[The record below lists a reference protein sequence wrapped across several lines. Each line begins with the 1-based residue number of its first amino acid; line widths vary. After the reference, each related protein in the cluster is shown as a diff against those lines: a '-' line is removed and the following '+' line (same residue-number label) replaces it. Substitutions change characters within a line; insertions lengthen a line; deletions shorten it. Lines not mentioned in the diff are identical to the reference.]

1 MSVENK
7 IKELLTRKGDQQLSE
22 ATAGDTSLVMQGSSQ
37 KASFDTAP
45 GLGGAGKMATARATK
60 DNSKASVAGTDAE
73 RSTRPRQG
81 DSKDAPFQDEDE
93 DADNIG
99 ARFATNAKDQTIKP
113 SVGSQMTQPMQGD
126 SKKASFKK
134 VGPHTAGGANA
145 ADDATKKTME
155 SREED
160 EEVIAE
166 VDIKGELASI
176 FGEDLSEDF
185 KSKATSIFEA
195 AVIARVNTEMEKIA
209 DRLEE
214 QNAAALQEYK
224 DTLVEKVDSFL
235 NYVVEQWMTENQV
248 AIDNGLRTEITEEF
262 ISGLK
267 TLFKESY
274 IEVPEEKY
282 DVLDELTTKVDSLTS
297 ELDESINDNIELAK
311 QYVELRKQLIF
322 QEQTEDLAA
331 TEVEKLEKIVEGVEY
346 ESDDLYR
353 EKLAVI
359 KENYFPSNSSTKSA
373 EQTLVE
379 ETTGREPIFEETS
392 DVMSK
397 YVKALSRTVKSR

>member
-22 ATAGDTSLVMQGSSQ
+22 AATGDATPPMQGSSQ
-37 KASFDTAP
+37 KASFETMP
-45 GLGGAGKMATARATK
+45 GLSSAGRMASAKMSK
-60 DNSKASVAGTDAE
+60 DGSKAAAAGTSGDASAPMQGSSQKASFTE
-73 RSTRPRQG
+73 R
-81 DSKDAPFQDEDE
+81 DEDE
-93 DADNIG
+93 ENQG
-99 ARFATNAKDQTIKP
+99 AKAAAPVSKDSTIKP
-113 SVGSQMTQPMQGD
+113 TVASQMTAPMQG
-126 SKKASFKK
+126 SSQKATF
-134 VGPHTAGGANA
+134 
-145 ADDATKKTME
+145 TKAME
-155 SREED
+155 STED
-160 EEVIAE
+160 SDEVIAE

-209 DRLEE
+209 SKLEE

-274 IEVPEEKY
+274 IDVPEDKY

-311 QYVELRKQLIF
+311 QYVELKKQLIF

-331 TEVEKLEKIVEGVEY
+331 TEIEKFQKVVEGVEFDS
-346 ESDDLYR
+346 EDLYR
-353 EKLAVI
+353 EKISVI
-359 KENYFPSNSSTKSA
+359 KENYFPKDSSKSA

-379 ETTGREPIFEETS
+379 ETTGQEPIFEDS
-392 DVMSK
+392 NDVMSK
-397 YVKALSRTVKSR
+397 YVKALSKTVKSR

>member
-1 MSVENK
+1 MSVDKK
-7 IKELLTRKGDQQLSE
+7 IRELLSQQLTE
-22 ATAGDTSLVMQGSSQ
+22 ADGSDHSLVMQGSSQ
-37 KASFDTAP
+37 KASYDSLPKVGSGKAVSSKMGKDGSKAAAAATP
-45 GLGGAGKMATARATK
+45 GDASQPMQG
-60 DNSKASVAGTDAE
+60 NSKRETYPE
-73 RSTRPRQG
+73 ME
-81 DSKDAPFQDEDE
+81 ED
-93 DADNIG
+93 DDNIG
-99 ARFATNAKDQTIKP
+99 AKSAASVSKDSSLRP
-113 SVGSQMTQPMQGD
+113 SVGSQMTQPMQGN
-126 SKKASFKK
+126 SKKATYSK
-134 VGPHTAGGANA
+134 A
-145 ADDATKKTME
+145 ME
-155 SREED
+155 SSDYDE

-185 KSKATSIFEA
+185 KTKATSIFEA

-214 QNAAALQEYK
+214 QNALTLQEYK
-224 DTLVEKVDSFL
+224 DTLVENVDSFL
-235 NYVVEQWMTENQV
+235 NYVVDQWMAENQV

-262 ISGLK
+262 ITGLK

-274 IEVPEEKY
+274 IEVPEDKY

-297 ELDESINDNIELAK
+297 ELDESINDNIEMAK
-311 QYVELRKQLIF
+311 QYVELRKQIIF
-322 QEQTEDLAA
+322 QEETEDLAA
-331 TEVEKLEKIVEGVEY
+331 TEVEKLERIIEGVDY

-359 KENYFPSNSSTKSA
+359 KENYFPSNFSTRTA

-379 ETTGREPIFEETS
+379 ETTGREPIFEDTN

-397 YVKALSRTVKSR
+397 YVKALSRTLKSK

>member
-7 IKELLTRKGDQQLSE
+7 IKEMLTRKSVEQLTE
-22 ATAGDTSLVMQGSSQ
+22 ADGSDHALVMQGSSQ
-37 KASFDTAP
+37 KATFETMP
-45 GLGGAGKMATARATK
+45 GLAGAGKA
-60 DNSKASVAGTDAE
+60 ASAKM
-73 RSTRPRQG
+73 
-81 DSKDAPFQDEDE
+81 SKDGSKSA
-93 DADNIG
+93 A
-99 ARFATNAKDQTIKP
+99 AATTGDT
-113 SVGSQMTQPMQGD
+113 TQPMQGS
-126 SKKASFKK
+126 SKKEVAAEMDEDEENLGAKSAASVSKDTTIRPTIASQMSQPMQGSSQK
-134 VGPHTAGGANA
+134 
-145 ADDATKKTME
+145 ATYTKAME
-155 SREED
+155 STD
-160 EEVIAE
+160 QNEEVIAE

-209 DRLEE
+209 GKLEE

-274 IEVPEEKY
+274 IEVPEDKY

-311 QYVELRKQLIF
+311 QYVELKKQLIF
-322 QEQTEDLAA
+322 QEQTENLAS
-331 TEVEKLEKIVEGVEY
+331 TEIEKFEKIVEGVEF
-346 ESDDLYR
+346 ESEELYR
-353 EKLAVI
+353 EKINVI
-359 KENYFPSNSSTKSA
+359 KENYFPKDSSKSA

-379 ETTGREPIFEETS
+379 ETTGKEPVFEGTN
-392 DVMSK
+392 DTMSK
-397 YVKALSRTVKSR
+397 YVSALSKTIKSR

>member
-7 IKELLTRKGDQQLSE
+7 IKELLTRKGDQQLTE
-22 ATAGDTSLVMQGSSQ
+22 ADGSDHNLVMQGSSQ
-37 KASFDTAP
+37 KATFDTMP
-45 GLGGAGKMATARATK
+45 GLAGAGRATAAKMPK
-60 DNSKASVAGTDAE
+60 DGSKAAASAT
-73 RSTRPRQG
+73 TG
-81 DSKDAPFQDEDE
+81 D
-93 DADNIG
+93 
-99 ARFATNAKDQTIKP
+99 T
-113 SVGSQMTQPMQGD
+113 TQPMQGSSKKEMAAEMD
-126 SKKASFKK
+126 EDEENLGAKSAASVSKDTSLRPTMGSEPQPMQGNSKKASFEKAK
-134 VGPHTAGGANA
+134 YQ
-145 ADDATKKTME
+145 E
-155 SREED
+155 SSESSD
-160 EEVIAE
+160 EVIAE

-209 DRLEE
+209 DKLEE

-224 DTLVEKVDSFL
+224 DTLVGKVDSFL

-274 IEVPEEKY
+274 IDVPEDKY

-297 ELDESINDNIELAK
+297 DLDESINDNIELAK
-311 QYVELRKQLIF
+311 QYVELKKQLIF
-322 QEQTEDLAA
+322 QEQTEDLAS
-331 TEVEKLEKIVEGVEY
+331 TEIEKFEKIVEGVEF
-346 ESDDLYR
+346 ETEDLYR
-353 EKLAVI
+353 EKIAVI
-359 KENYFPSNSSTKSA
+359 KENYFPKDSSKSA

-379 ETTGREPIFEETS
+379 ETTGRTPVFEEAN

-397 YVKALSRTVKSR
+397 YVSALSKTIKSR

>member
-7 IKELLTRKGDQQLSE
+7 IKELLSRKGDEQLTE
-22 ATAGDTSLVMQGSSQ
+22 ATAGDTSIVMQGSSQ

-45 GLGGAGKMATARATK
+45 GLGGAGKMATAKATK
-60 DNSKASVAGTDAE
+60 DNSKAAAAGTDAE
-73 RSTRPRQG
+73 RTTRPRQG

-93 DADNIG
+93 DADNLG
-99 ARFATNAKDQTIKP
+99 ARFATNSKDQTIKP

-134 VGPHTAGGANA
+134 IGPHTAGGANA
-145 ADDATKKTME
+145 AEDATKKTME
-155 SREED
+155 STED
-160 EEVIAE
+160 SDEVIAE

-185 KSKATSIFEA
+185 KTKATSIFEA

-209 DRLEE
+209 DKLEE

-224 DTLVEKVDSFL
+224 DTLVGKVDSFL

-274 IEVPEEKY
+274 IDVPEDKY

-297 ELDESINDNIELAK
+297 DLDESINDNIELAK
-311 QYVELRKQLIF
+311 QYVELKKQLIF
-322 QEQTEDLAA
+322 QEQTEDLAS
-331 TEVEKLEKIVEGVEY
+331 TEIEKFEKIVEGVEF
-346 ESDDLYR
+346 ETEDLYR
-353 EKLAVI
+353 EKIAVI
-359 KENYFPSNSSTKSA
+359 KENYFPKDSSKSA

-379 ETTGREPIFEETS
+379 ETTGKTPVFEETN

-397 YVKALSRTVKSR
+397 YVSALSKTIKSR

>member
-7 IKELLTRKGDQQLSE
+7 IKEMLTRKSVEQLTEADGSDQ
-22 ATAGDTSLVMQGSSQ
+22 ALVMQGSSQ
-37 KASFDTAP
+37 KATFETMP
-45 GLGGAGKMATARATK
+45 GLASAGKA
-60 DNSKASVAGTDAE
+60 ASAKM
-73 RSTRPRQG
+73 
-81 DSKDAPFQDEDE
+81 SKDGSKSA
-93 DADNIG
+93 A
-99 ARFATNAKDQTIKP
+99 AATTGDT
-113 SVGSQMTQPMQGD
+113 TQPMQGS
-126 SKKASFKK
+126 SKKEVAAEMDEDEENLGAKSAASVSKDTTIRPTIASQMSQPMQGSSQK
-134 VGPHTAGGANA
+134 
-145 ADDATKKTME
+145 ATYTKAME
-155 SREED
+155 STD
-160 EEVIAE
+160 QNEEVIAE

-209 DRLEE
+209 GKLEE

-274 IEVPEEKY
+274 IEVPEDKY

-311 QYVELRKQLIF
+311 QYVELKKQLIF
-322 QEQTEDLAA
+322 QEQTENLAS
-331 TEVEKLEKIVEGVEY
+331 TEIEKFEKIVEGVEF
-346 ESDDLYR
+346 ESEELYR
-353 EKLAVI
+353 EKINVI
-359 KENYFPSNSSTKSA
+359 KENYFPKDSSKSA

-379 ETTGREPIFEETS
+379 ETTGKEPVFEGTN
-392 DVMSK
+392 DTMSK
-397 YVKALSRTVKSR
+397 YVSALSKTIKSR

>member
-7 IKELLTRKGDQQLSE
+7 IKEMLTRKSVEQLTE
-22 ATAGDTSLVMQGSSQ
+22 ADGSDHALVMQGSSQ
-37 KASFDTAP
+37 KATFETMP
-45 GLGGAGKMATARATK
+45 GIAGAGKA
-60 DNSKASVAGTDAE
+60 ASAKM
-73 RSTRPRQG
+73 
-81 DSKDAPFQDEDE
+81 SKDGSKSA
-93 DADNIG
+93 A
-99 ARFATNAKDQTIKP
+99 AATTGDT
-113 SVGSQMTQPMQGD
+113 TQPMQGS
-126 SKKASFKK
+126 SKKEVAAEMDEDEENLGAKSAASVSKDTTIRPTIASQMSQPMQGSSQK
-134 VGPHTAGGANA
+134 
-145 ADDATKKTME
+145 ATYTKAME
-155 SREED
+155 STD
-160 EEVIAE
+160 QNEEVIAE

-209 DRLEE
+209 GKLEE

-274 IEVPEEKY
+274 IEVPEDKY

-311 QYVELRKQLIF
+311 QYVELKKQLIF
-322 QEQTEDLAA
+322 QEQTENLAS
-331 TEVEKLEKIVEGVEY
+331 TEIEKFEKIVEGVEF
-346 ESDDLYR
+346 ESEELYR
-353 EKLAVI
+353 EKINVI
-359 KENYFPSNSSTKSA
+359 KENYFPKDSSKSA

-379 ETTGREPIFEETS
+379 ETTGKEPVFEGTN
-392 DVMSK
+392 DTMSK
-397 YVKALSRTVKSR
+397 YVSALSKTIKSR

>member
-7 IKELLTRKGDQQLSE
+7 IKELLTRQSDNQLTE
-22 ATAGDTSLVMQGSSQ
+22 ADGSDHALVMQGSSQ
-37 KASFDTAP
+37 KASFETMP
-45 GLGGAGKMATARATK
+45 GLAGAGRATSAKMAKDGSRSATASAAG
-60 DNSKASVAGTDAE
+60 DASQPMQGSSKKEPYSE
-73 RSTRPRQG
+73 M
-81 DSKDAPFQDEDE
+81 DEDE
-93 DADNIG
+93 DNPG
-99 ARFATNAKDQTIKP
+99 AKAAAPVSKDTSLRP
-113 SVGSQMTQPMQGD
+113 TMGSEAQPMQGN
-126 SKKASFKK
+126 SKKATFEK
-134 VGPHTAGGANA
+134 ARYQ
-145 ADDATKKTME
+145 E
-155 SREED
+155 SSD
-160 EEVIAE
+160 SSDEVIAE

-209 DRLEE
+209 DKLEE

-248 AIDNGLRTEITEEF
+248 AINNGLRTEITEEF

-267 TLFKESY
+267 TLFQESF
-274 IEVPEEKY
+274 IDVPEEKY

-311 QYVELRKQLIF
+311 QYVELKKQLIF

-331 TEVEKLEKIVEGVEY
+331 TEIEKFEKIVEGVEF
-346 ESDDLYR
+346 ESEELYR
-353 EKLAVI
+353 EKILVI
-359 KENYFPSNSSTKSA
+359 KENYFPKDSSRSA

-379 ETTGREPIFEETS
+379 ETTGREPIFEES
-392 DVMSK
+392 NDVMSK
-397 YVKALSRTVKSR
+397 YVKSLSKTFKSR

>member
-7 IKELLTRKGDQQLSE
+7 IKEMLTRKSVEQLTE
-22 ATAGDTSLVMQGSSQ
+22 ADGSDHALVMQGSSQ
-37 KASFDTAP
+37 KATFETMP
-45 GLGGAGKMATARATK
+45 GLASAGKA
-60 DNSKASVAGTDAE
+60 ASAKM
-73 RSTRPRQG
+73 
-81 DSKDAPFQDEDE
+81 SKDGSKSA
-93 DADNIG
+93 A
-99 ARFATNAKDQTIKP
+99 AATTGDT
-113 SVGSQMTQPMQGD
+113 TQPMQGS
-126 SKKASFKK
+126 SKKEMAAEMDEDEENLGAKSAASVSKDTTLRPTIASQMSQPMQGSSQK
-134 VGPHTAGGANA
+134 
-145 ADDATKKTME
+145 ATYTKAME
-155 SREED
+155 STD
-160 EEVIAE
+160 QNEEVIAE

-209 DRLEE
+209 DKLEE

-274 IEVPEEKY
+274 IEVPEDKY

-311 QYVELRKQLIF
+311 QYVELKKQLIF
-322 QEQTEDLAA
+322 QEQTENLAS
-331 TEVEKLEKIVEGVEY
+331 TEIEKFEKIVEGVEF
-346 ESDDLYR
+346 ESEELYR
-353 EKLAVI
+353 EKINVI
-359 KENYFPSNSSTKSA
+359 KENYFPKDSSKSA

-379 ETTGREPIFEETS
+379 ETTGKEPIFEGTN
-392 DVMSK
+392 DTMSK
-397 YVKALSRTVKSR
+397 YVSALSKTIKSR

>member
-7 IKELLTRKGDQQLSE
+7 IKELLTRKSDQQLTE
-22 ATAGDTSLVMQGSSQ
+22 ADGSDHNLVMQGSSQ
-37 KASFDTAP
+37 KATFDTMP
-45 GLGGAGKMATARATK
+45 GLAGAGRATAAKMPK
-60 DNSKASVAGTDAE
+60 DGSKSAAAST
-73 RSTRPRQG
+73 TG
-81 DSKDAPFQDEDE
+81 D
-93 DADNIG
+93 
-99 ARFATNAKDQTIKP
+99 T
-113 SVGSQMTQPMQGD
+113 TQPMQGNSKKEPYSEMD
-126 SKKASFKK
+126 EDEENPGAKSAASVSKDTSLKPTMGSEPQPMQGNSKKASFEKAK
-134 VGPHTAGGANA
+134 YQ
-145 ADDATKKTME
+145 E
-155 SREED
+155 SSESSD
-160 EEVIAE
+160 EVIAE

-209 DRLEE
+209 DKLEE

-224 DTLVEKVDSFL
+224 DTLVGKVDSFL
-235 NYVVEQWMTENQV
+235 NYVVEQWMAENQV

-274 IEVPEEKY
+274 IDVPEDKY

-297 ELDESINDNIELAK
+297 DLDESINDNIELAK
-311 QYVELRKQLIF
+311 QYVELKKQLIF
-322 QEQTEDLAA
+322 QEQTEDLAS
-331 TEVEKLEKIVEGVEY
+331 TEIEKFEKIVEGVEF
-346 ESDDLYR
+346 ETEDLYR
-353 EKLAVI
+353 EKIAVI
-359 KENYFPSNSSTKSA
+359 KENYFPKDSSKSA

-379 ETTGREPIFEETS
+379 ETTGRTPVFEEAN

-397 YVKALSRTVKSR
+397 YVSALSKTIKSR

>member
-7 IKELLTRKGDQQLSE
+7 IKEMLTRKSVEQLTE
-22 ATAGDTSLVMQGSSQ
+22 ADGSDHALVMQGSSQ
-37 KASFDTAP
+37 KATFETMP
-45 GLGGAGKMATARATK
+45 GLAGAGKA
-60 DNSKASVAGTDAE
+60 ASAKM
-73 RSTRPRQG
+73 
-81 DSKDAPFQDEDE
+81 SKDGSKSA
-93 DADNIG
+93 A
-99 ARFATNAKDQTIKP
+99 AATTGDT
-113 SVGSQMTQPMQGD
+113 TQPMQGS
-126 SKKASFKK
+126 SKKEMAAEMDEDEENLGAKSAASVSKDTTIRPTIASQMSQPMQGSSQK
-134 VGPHTAGGANA
+134 
-145 ADDATKKTME
+145 ATYTKAME
-155 SREED
+155 STD
-160 EEVIAE
+160 QNEEVIAE

-209 DRLEE
+209 GKLEE

-274 IEVPEEKY
+274 IEVPEDKY

-311 QYVELRKQLIF
+311 QYVELKKQLIF
-322 QEQTEDLAA
+322 QEQTENLAS
-331 TEVEKLEKIVEGVEY
+331 TEIEKFEKIVEGVEF
-346 ESDDLYR
+346 ESEELYR
-353 EKLAVI
+353 EKINVI
-359 KENYFPSNSSTKSA
+359 KENYFPKDSSKSA

-379 ETTGREPIFEETS
+379 ETTGKEPVFEGTN
-392 DVMSK
+392 DTMSK
-397 YVKALSRTVKSR
+397 YVSALSKTIKSR